1 MSELQF
7 TLVTAPFQRRVGVSD
22 NTTGIILGFAACFLN
37 SHGFYH
43 ALVRI
48 ADNCSFYVGVFRVVS
63 SNSSGNTCKARLMG
77 AHGTLIA
84 RGAGSIAA
92 LDIHGSF
99 IHTTLKVIENG
110 SNHTCDCRT
119 GGSFGIIAR

>member
-1 MSELQF
+1 
-7 TLVTAPFQRRVGVSD
+7 
-22 NTTGIILGFAACFLN
+22 
-37 SHGFYH
+37 
-43 ALVRI
+43 
-48 ADNCSFYVGVFRVVS
+48 
-63 SNSSGNTCKARLMG
+63 MG